1 VDKWRSGSWITW
13 QYLAHETG
21 EIELLPA
28 ADEDQAFFRLYR
40 RIPKEVRLTA
50 EKPGTAA
57 EEEATNEQESKAP
70 VIRTWGALPGR
81 QNPSA
86 GDVWREGE
94 NYQLGR
100 QEDGTWELET
110 RGVQR
115 RNIDEETTKRFAELY
130 LQMSVTGRWR
140 MEKWRSYLQA
150 GALQRFREEGGTT
163 LGLNGEW
170 TWNPVWWGGSVRLS
184 SDWYE
189 QKPEGSQWN
198 PLSAA
203 DSEWAGWTR
212 LALIRRYE
220 MGEQWQWTP
229 NLTGWVR
236 GLSLHDSGAYS
247 ANSLDRDIFT
257 GYKQSHQH
265 GLTLGSTFRYA
276 PKLDQQGWLRLSAGS
291 NEDWNIFKPD
301 NIGSQVGW
309 RSMLGSLE
317 SEFSYRGAYF
327 LKDSDRSRNVWRHFL
342 ESQLQWTRWPGSS
355 NRWKFSGRIS
365 YDLME
370 SEWTGWLG
378 FSWLW
383 SEGRRLNDFRASES
397 WFPAIWDARLR
408 E

>member
-1 VDKWRSGSWITW
+1 
-13 QYLAHETG
+13 
-21 EIELLPA
+21 
-28 ADEDQAFFRLYR
+28 
-40 RIPKEVRLTA
+40 
-50 EKPGTAA
+50 
-57 EEEATNEQESKAP
+57 
-70 VIRTWGALPGR
+70 
-81 QNPSA
+81 
-86 GDVWREGE
+86 
-94 NYQLGR
+94 
-100 QEDGTWELET
+100 
-110 RGVQR
+110 
-115 RNIDEETTKRFAELY
+115 
-130 LQMSVTGRWR
+130 
-140 MEKWRSYLQA
+140 
-150 GALQRFREEGGTT
+150 
-163 LGLNGEW
+163 
-170 TWNPVWWGGSVRLS
+170 
-184 SDWYE
+184 
-189 QKPEGSQWN
+189 
-198 PLSAA
+198 
-203 DSEWAGWTR
+203 
-212 LALIRRYE
+212 

-309 RSMLGSLE
+309 RSMFGSLE